1 MGGAMILVSVAL
13 GGAIGASL
21 RYLTARAAM
30 RLLGPGFPW
39 GTVAVNVV
47 GCFAMGLLAVA
58 LMERFPGAWG
68 RWAPFAMTGVLGGF
82 TTFSAFSLDA
92 LSLWEKGR
100 ALAAALYV
108 GGSVAASIAALGLG
122 LALGRLL
129 FSGGA
134 A

>member
-1 MGGAMILVSVAL
+1 MTLLYVAF

-21 RYLTARAAM
+21 RFLTARAAM

-39 GTVAVNVV
+39 GTVAVNVL
-47 GCFAMGLLAVA
+47 GSLIMGLLAVA
-58 LMERFPGAWG
+58 MMERLPGAWG
-68 RWAPFAMTGVLGGF
+68 RYAPFAMTGVLGGF

-100 ALAAALYV
+100 TLHAALYV
-108 GGSVAASIAALGLG
+108 GGSVAASIAALALG
-122 LALGRLL
+122 LALGRLI